1 MSYKNRAKYLK
12 TVYLVSKELKN
23 YYFLVRGNILLVNL
37 RKDIFFSAKYH
48 NIQSIKENQGMKVSA
63 RNAIKGTVQKVVPGA
78 VNTEIT
84 LEIAPGVEMTAI
96 ITKISAEELKISEG
110 KMAYAVIKSSDVL
123 LAVD

>member
-1 MSYKNRAKYLK
+1 MLDLTVLK
-12 TVYLVSKELKN
+12 
-23 YYFLVRGNILLVNL
+23 
-37 RKDIFFSAKYH
+37 
-48 NIQSIKENQGMKVSA
+48 SIKENQGMKVSA

-84 LEIAPGVEMTAI
+84 LEIAPGVQVTAI

-123 LAVD
+123 VAVD

>member
-1 MSYKNRAKYLK
+1 MLK
-12 TVYLVSKELKN
+12 
-23 YYFLVRGNILLVNL
+23 
-37 RKDIFFSAKYH
+37 
-48 NIQSIKENQGMKVSA
+48 SIKENQGMKVSA

-84 LEIAPGVEMTAI
+84 LEIAPGVQVTAI